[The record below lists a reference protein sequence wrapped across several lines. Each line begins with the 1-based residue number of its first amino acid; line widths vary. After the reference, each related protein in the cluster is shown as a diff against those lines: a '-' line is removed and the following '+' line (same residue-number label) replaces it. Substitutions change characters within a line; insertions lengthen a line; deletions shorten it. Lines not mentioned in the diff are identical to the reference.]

1 MDFCKEIN
9 GRTLE
14 YFEDEHLYLVDGII
28 VPSITELLK
37 VKFGKKYSG
46 VDKET
51 LQRAAAAGTAV
62 HEAIERYCVDGEISE
77 LPEVR
82 NFVFLMK
89 QFKFDVV
96 ENEVPVILFI
106 EDEPFAAGRLDLTIK
121 TENGFGIADIK
132 RTSTLDKEYLAYQ
145 LNLYR
150 LAYMQSYGV
159 QVDVLRGIHL
169 RADVRKYVPLP
180 INETAAWKIVFEYMG
195 VPIV

>member
-28 VPSITELLK
+28 VPSVTELLK
-37 VKFGKKYSG
+37 GKFGSKYAG
-46 VDKET
+46 IDKGT
-51 LQRAAAAGTAV
+51 LKRAADAGTAV
-62 HEAIERYCVDGEISE
+62 HEAIERFCVDGEISE

-82 NFVFLMK
+82 NFIFLMK
-89 QFKFDVV
+89 QFKFEVV
-96 ENEVPVILFI
+96 ENEVPVILFTG
-106 EDEPFAAGRLDLTIK
+106 DDPVAAGRLDMTIQ
-121 TENGFGIADIK
+121 TADGFGIADIK

-150 LAYMQSYGV
+150 LAYMQSYGLK
-159 QVDVLRGIHL
+159 VDILRGIHL

-180 INETAAWKIVFEYMG
+180 INETAAWKIVFEYLG
-195 VPIV
+195 VPIL